1 MPDFS
6 LLFLVHRFAYKLTYI
21 PFYSWNDGPIDSSP
35 AFRSRKERPKGAKK
49 VDGNWRVFV
58 DQCPHRKGEMHAVY
72 MIRHF
77 FLHIVSPSCRFNPS
91 TEEIVCMRMSYVFY
105 CHCLLI

>member
-1 MPDFS
+1 MS
-6 LLFLVHRFAYKLTYI
+6 FLVHRFAYKLTSLFI
-21 PFYSWNDGPIDSSP
+21 VGMMVLSTSA

-58 DQCPHRKGEMHAVY
+58 DQCPHRKGEMHICAHD
-72 MIRHF
+72 MSLSTH
-77 FLHIVSPSCRFNPS
+77 RFPFNESMPS
-91 TEEIVCMRMSYVFY
+91 TEEIVCIRMSYVFY